1 MNWRYL
7 YIGSVVALS
16 YILFLSW
23 NAEKEIKQEV
33 AEATA
38 IDQNK
43 NQLSLPLGEDDGFIE
58 IENER
63 LIVKISPESGKV
75 WEARLKEHTYLN
87 NEDSLGVRLFGF
99 DNISGFK
106 FYLNSG
112 FVSEGDEF
120 KVVNTLIFICHKNYF
135 IFLLISYTPVFA
147 GNCLCLVVIFYFN
160 NLRF

>member
-43 NQLSLPLGEDDGFIE
+43 NQLSLPLGEDLS
-58 IENER
+58 
-63 LIVKISPESGKV
+63 LIHI
-75 WEARLKEHTYLN
+75 
-87 NEDSLGVRLFGF
+87 
-99 DNISGFK
+99 
-106 FYLNSG
+106 
-112 FVSEGDEF
+112 
-120 KVVNTLIFICHKNYF
+120 
-135 IFLLISYTPVFA
+135 
-147 GNCLCLVVIFYFN
+147 
-160 NLRF
+160 

>member
-43 NQLSLPLGEDDGFIE
+43 NQLLLPLGEDDDFVE
-58 IENER
+58 IENEK

-112 FVSEGDEF
+112 FVSEGDGF
-120 KVVNTLIFICHKNYF
+120 KVVNTLPSSVELVSFYGK
-135 IFLLISYTPVFA
+135 IS
-147 GNCLCLVVIFYFN
+147 
-160 NLRF
+160 